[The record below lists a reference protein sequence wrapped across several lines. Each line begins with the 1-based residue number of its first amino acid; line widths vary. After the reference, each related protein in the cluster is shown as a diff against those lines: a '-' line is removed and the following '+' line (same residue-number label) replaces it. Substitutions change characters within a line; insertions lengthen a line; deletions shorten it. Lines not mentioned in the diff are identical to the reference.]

1 MRISTLFAVSSL
13 SPLSL
18 CLVQAL
24 AFTLLLGTSQA
35 AQARPEI
42 RYINGKPVE
51 VVEPYT
57 HRRKLY
63 IETTDPDVV
72 DLRRRKPADDQYLI
86 QVPPMSEAAPG
97 RQIILQPQ
105 SNGLTPSGFGS
116 NIPKGGFAKP
126 ALAPVRQGGL
136 APLDAGNIKLAKTPP
151 RGAGLAASSKEIKTT
166 VGARPVGSPL
176 ADYGKYSTVSGAS
189 GTSQITKPTVVGRM
203 ATPKSNRYL
212 LGKD

>member
-1 MRISTLFAVSSL
+1 MKKSALFAVSRF
-13 SPLSL
+13 SPLSP
-18 CLVQAL
+18 CLAQAL
-24 AFTLLLGTSQA
+24 ALTLLLGTSQTA
-35 AQARPEI
+35 DAKPEI

-63 IETTDPDVV
+63 IENTDPDVV

-105 SNGLTPSGFGS
+105 SNGLTPSSFGT

-136 APLDAGNIKLAKTPP
+136 APVDAGNIKLAKTPP
-151 RGAGLAASSKEIKTT
+151 RGVGLAASSREIKTT

-176 ADYGKYSTVSGAS
+176 ADYGKYSTVSGAG
-189 GTSQITKPTVVGRM
+189 GTSQITKTNVVGQM
-203 ATPKSNRYL
+203 AAPKSNRHL

>member
-1 MRISTLFAVSSL
+1 MRKSAHFAVFSM

-18 CLVQAL
+18 CLAQAL
-24 AFTLLLGTSQA
+24 ACTLLLGTSQTA
-35 AQARPEI
+35 DAKPEI

-51 VVEPYT
+51 VVESYT

-63 IETTDPDVV
+63 IENTDPDVV

-105 SNGLTPSGFGS
+105 SSGLTPSGFGS

-136 APLDAGNIKLAKTPP
+136 APVDAGNIKLAKTPP
-151 RGAGLAASSKEIKTT
+151 RGVGLAASSREIKTS
-166 VGARPVGSPL
+166 VGARPVGSPQ
-176 ADYGKYSTVSGAS
+176 ADYSNYATTSGAGGS
-189 GTSQITKPTVVGRM
+189 SQTTTTSVGSQLVP
-203 ATPKSNRYL
+203 AKSNRHL